1 MTTLKRNRRRWLKQV
16 TAAAAAASASGGWVV
31 QAWAAASTEPSQ
43 GTLLQSALKEFA
55 GGATLQRG
63 RLKIDVDALVENG
76 NAVPIT
82 LIYTGPLT
90 DGVRV
95 RALGLFTEL
104 NPAPEVAVF
113 RWSDTGANPNGQTA
127 DLQML
132 PRVSTRMRLATS
144 QGITAVALLSD
155 GSGWI
160 DRVEVLVTLAACIE
174 ES

>member
-1 MTTLKRNRRRWLKQV
+1 MDTRELDRRRWLKQV
-16 TAAAAAASASGGWVV
+16 TAVSAAAASGGWAV
-31 QAWAAASTEPSQ
+31 QSWAAASTEPPPGS
-43 GTLLQSALKEFA
+43 LLQTALKDFA
-55 GGATLQRG
+55 GGATLQQG

-82 LIYTGPLT
+82 LTYVGPLA

-113 RWSDTGANPNGQTA
+113 KWPEAHPA
-127 DLQML
+127 DAQLL

>member
-1 MTTLKRNRRRWLKQV
+1 MDTRELDRRRWLKQV
-16 TAAAAAASASGGWVV
+16 TAVSAAAASGGWAV
-31 QAWAAASTEPSQ
+31 QSWAAASTEPPPGS
-43 GTLLQSALKEFA
+43 LLQTALKDFA
-55 GGATLQRG
+55 GGATLQQG

-82 LIYTGPLT
+82 LTYVGPLA

-113 RWSDTGANPNGQTA
+113 KWPEAQQGAGHA
-127 DLQML
+127 QML

>member
-1 MTTLKRNRRRWLKQV
+1 MDTRELDRRRWLKQV
-16 TAAAAAASASGGWVV
+16 TAVSAAAASGGWAV
-31 QAWAAASTEPSQ
+31 QSWAAASTEPPPGS
-43 GTLLQSALKEFA
+43 LLQTALMDFA
-55 GGATLQRG
+55 GRATLQQG

-82 LIYTGPLT
+82 LTYVGPLA

-113 RWSDTGANPNGQTA
+113 KWPEAHPA
-127 DLQML
+127 DVQLL

-144 QGITAVALLSD
+144 QGITAVAMLSD